1 MADAHPTE
9 FELLQYVE
17 GELTRAERG
26 RVEAHVGSCSACA
39 AAIAEAEAGRDALRA
54 SVLLEPPR
62 ELRGRI
68 SADLARHEPPR
79 RVYVSPMRLVA
90 LLAPFAVVLALV
102 SAIAA
107 LDLGGGGDD
116 GAGGGAGV
124 AAEGDEGGGGDAAG
138 GGGAAPESG
147 AGSTTSLAG
156 PVASVAG
163 PPRAV
168 AEHLRARGFDA
179 RVDGGRVIVTGATPR
194 AVVRA
199 VAARPDGPV
208 VVVVR
213 P

>member
-1 MADAHPTE
+1 MADVHPTE

-26 RVEAHVGSCSACA
+26 RVGAHAASCSACA
-39 AAIAEAEAGRDALRA
+39 AAIGEAEDGRDALRA
-54 SVLLEPPR
+54 SGLLEPPR

-68 SADLARHEPPR
+68 SADLARDEPTR

-107 LDLGGGGDD
+107 LDLGAGDDGASGGAGALAEAEEGGGDD
-116 GAGGGAGV
+116 
-124 AAEGDEGGGGDAAG
+124 AG
-138 GGGAAPESG
+138 GGGAAPESS
-147 AGSTTSLAG
+147 AGSTTTSLTG

-163 PPRAV
+163 PPREV
-168 AEHLRARGFDA
+168 AERLRARGFDA
-179 RVDGGRVIVTGATPR
+179 RVEGDRVVVTGATPR